1 MFVSSN
7 CVNCVAFDPQKSNIL
22 ASCSDDKTI
31 KIWDIESGSCLST
44 LRGHSKDNPECTC
57 KHDAGRWKNEYE
69 ANPECPVS
77 VDSLVLSVAFS
88 PGGHQIVA
96 GCVDGFIYLWRR
108 AEDGGKKNG
117 RFNLSAS

>member
-1 MFVSSN
+1 MM
-7 CVNCVAFDPQKSNIL
+7 QR
-22 ASCSDDKTI
+22 
-31 KIWDIESGSCLST
+31 EST
-44 LRGHSKDNPECTC
+44 LRGHSKDNPMCTC

-96 GCVDGFIYLWRR
+96 GCVDGCIYLWRR